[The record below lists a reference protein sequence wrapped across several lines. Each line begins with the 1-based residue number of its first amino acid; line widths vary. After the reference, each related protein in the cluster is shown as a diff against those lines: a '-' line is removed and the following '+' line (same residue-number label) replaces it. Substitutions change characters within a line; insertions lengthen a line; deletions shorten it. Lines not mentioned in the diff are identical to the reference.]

1 MSIIHKLSLFSGKGE
16 PVSVTRDSWEDWGLL
31 IVNLLCIF
39 LLTSVILKSCC
50 PSL

>member
-1 MSIIHKLSLFSGKGE
+1 MSIMHKWSCLARKGE
-16 PVSVTRDSWEDWGLL
+16 PVPVTRDSWEDWGLL

-39 LLTSVILKSCC
+39 LLTSAILKSCC

>member
-1 MSIIHKLSLFSGKGE
+1 MSIIHKWSLFSRKGE
-16 PVSVTRDSWEDWGLL
+16 PVSVTRDPREDWGLL

-39 LLTSVILKSCC
+39 LLSSAILKSCC